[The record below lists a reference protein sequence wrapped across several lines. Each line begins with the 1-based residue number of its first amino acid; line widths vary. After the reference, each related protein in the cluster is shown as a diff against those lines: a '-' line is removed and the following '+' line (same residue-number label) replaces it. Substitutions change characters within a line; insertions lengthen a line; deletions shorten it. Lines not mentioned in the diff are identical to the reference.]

1 MQGGGWCNN
10 ARACQFR
17 KTSRRGSSDL
27 MEKEIPFGGIM
38 SSSPADNPG
47 PSDCDDDLTS
57 SCIASRSV
65 CRALLIDQVRATDF
79 YNWNRVKIRYCDGA
93 SFAGEGFDKAQQ
105 TDHLPYNFSVLLL
118 LDFSAVKLFIYHV
131 VVFLIWWWS

>member
-1 MQGGGWCNN
+1 VKSIGHALHPPTVLTDGEVPLHEGAEGGVELEGEVL
-10 ARACQFR
+10 
-17 KTSRRGSSDL
+17 G
-27 MEKEIPFGGIM
+27 
-38 SSSPADNPG
+38 NPG

-65 CRALLIDQVRATDF
+65 CRALLIDEVRATDF

-105 TDHLPYNFSVLLL
+105 TDHLPICSLYISI
-118 LDFSAVKLFIYHV
+118 FI
-131 VVFLIWWWS
+131 

>member
-1 MQGGGWCNN
+1 MQQREGLPVPQDQPPRLVGPDGEGDPL
-10 ARACQFR
+10 
-17 KTSRRGSSDL
+17 RRHHEQQPRRQPWSD
-27 MEKEIPFGGIM
+27 FYNW
-38 SSSPADNPG
+38 S
-47 PSDCDDDLTS
+47 DDLATS
-57 SCIASRSV
+57 SCIAALIKYV
-65 CRALLIDQVRATDF
+65 CATDF

-118 LDFSAVKLFIYHV
+118 VDFSAVKLFIYHV

>member
-1 MQGGGWCNN
+1 M
-10 ARACQFR
+10 RACQFR

-57 SCIASRSV
+57 SCIASRSA

-105 TDHLPYNFSVLLL
+105 IFLSAAYIYLHQFLCSSFS
-118 LDFSAVKLFIYHV
+118 VKLFICQKKSSSV
-131 VVFLIWWWS
+131 IDLVER